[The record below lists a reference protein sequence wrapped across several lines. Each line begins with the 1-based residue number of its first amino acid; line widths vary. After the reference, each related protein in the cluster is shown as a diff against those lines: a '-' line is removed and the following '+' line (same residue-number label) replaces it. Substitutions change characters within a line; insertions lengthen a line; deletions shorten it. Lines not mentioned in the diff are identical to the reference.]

1 MERPKQLFRDFGLTF
16 ALLLAAVL
24 IYWRT
29 TLPAIRLNQELDRT
43 HLDMLDQ
50 QQLLRNEIDR
60 LEAKADAITDP
71 IEIEREQR
79 AKFGT
84 LGMPGH
90 EVLVPL
96 DDAPAANPQPTP
108 KVDPAPAP
116 AAPPAAKPG
125 G

>member
-16 ALLLAAVL
+16 ALLFAAVL
-24 IYWRT
+24 IYWKT
-29 TLPAIRLNQELDRT
+29 TVPALRLNRELDQKR
-43 HLDMLDQ
+43 LEMFDQ
-50 QQLLRNEIDR
+50 EQQLDAERAR
-60 LEAKADAITDP
+60 LDAKAEAITDP

-84 LGMPGH
+84 LGLPGH

-96 DDAPAANPQPTP
+96 DEPPPANAKSNTRAPAA
-108 KVDPAPAP
+108 DPAAPAP
-116 AAPPAAKPG
+116 KPG